1 MKTGVRVMGAE
12 PEALG
17 EAAEKNKGI
26 GVSWPLLAALGQILQ
41 ERGVLR
47 RATAGLK
54 QQQREIDDVQGWES
68 R

>member
-1 MKTGVRVMGAE
+1 MGAE

-26 GVSWPLLAALGQILQ
+26 RVSWPLLAALGQILQ

>member
-1 MKTGVRVMGAE
+1 MGAE

-41 ERGVLR
+41 ESDSWLEAAAKGNR
-47 RATAGLK
+47 
-54 QQQREIDDVQGWES
+54 
-68 R
+68 